1 MPCSTSF
8 STWPLTFYNWLQFP
22 LWPGILEVTSN
33 LVKTPPC
40 PYLSIIKSSLFP
52 MPKKKCPPA
61 PFGEGNG
68 NTLQYSCLENAMD
81 RGAWRATVHGV
92 RKSRTQLK
100 WLSTASLMLYAVYAN
115 CSIILNTIMLAD
127 PFVFQNPQQE
137 VEAKITVGFPI
148 CHPVFSILLSLVRC
162 LSSLHISSG
171 KAHPFSLLPLPVS

>member
-1 MPCSTSF
+1 MSIS
-8 STWPLTFYNWLQFP
+8 LHNKIFP
-22 LWPGILEVTSN
+22 VSHAKKNAPQLLLEKEMEMHSSIL
-33 LVKTPPC
+33 
-40 PYLSIIKSSLFP
+40 
-52 MPKKKCPPA
+52 
-61 PFGEGNG
+61 
-68 NTLQYSCLENAMD
+68 
-81 RGAWRATVHGV
+81 AWRMPWTEELGGLTVHGV

-100 WLSTASLMLYAVYAN
+100 WLSTAPLMLYAVYAN

-171 KAHPFSLLPLPVS
+171 KAHPLSLLPLPVS